1 MSKPSTVFTDICGPN
16 PSLPLL
22 SLMPVWAGEEYEQ
35 SGRRRPD
42 VSPVIHVSITSPFIL
57 PGAIACR
64 SNDTHDAPPAPAWR
78 PPPAAADAMPP
89 PEPEEVKSGRMYKG
103 WVFRVPRVDFAL
115 FSPSLAS
122 QTWIGRQ
129 KRRAGGPPRSPAPP
143 YPSHVAKEF
152 WDIKRSWIIFSR
164 GRREGKE
171 RGMR

>member
-1 MSKPSTVFTDICGPN
+1 
-16 PSLPLL
+16 
-22 SLMPVWAGEEYEQ
+22 MPVWAGEEYEQ
-35 SGRRRPD
+35 SGRKRPD
-42 VSPVIHVSITSPFIL
+42 VSPVIHVSITAPFIL

-64 SNDTHDAPPAPAWR
+64 SNDTHDAPPSR
-78 PPPAAADAMPP
+78 PPAAAAADAMPP

-115 FSPSLAS
+115 LSLSLSPVLSFLPKLREG
-122 QTWIGRQ
+122 GRQ
-129 KRRAGGPPRSPAPP
+129 KRRESERPARQPASP

-164 GRREGKE
+164 GRRGGKE

>member
-64 SNDTHDAPPAPAWR
+64 SNDTHDAPPAPAPSR
-78 PPPAAADAMPP
+78 LAPSARRRRCDAAPGARGG
-89 PEPEEVKSGRMYKG
+89 E
-103 WVFRVPRVDFAL
+103 
-115 FSPSLAS
+115 
-122 QTWIGRQ
+122 I
-129 KRRAGGPPRSPAPP
+129 RAN
-143 YPSHVAKEF
+143 V
-152 WDIKRSWIIFSR
+152 
-164 GRREGKE
+164 
-171 RGMR
+171 